1 MELFEPSNNR
11 RTSCVLKVLHE
22 LKLQCLL
29 GVLTKKTSLRK
40 LSVKLGVD
48 ASILS
53 KYMNK
58 QVTPRYPRLRSILNK
73 LGEIEIRD
81 VIMECYDKGVYG
93 FPEVNNI
100 SWMCPHVYQCIL
112 YKFAES
118 LLYKEFT
125 AFLTVEGGGLYLATG
140 LKWVFPRKKLLYAL
154 RDVLVQGGFSLRYKR
169 VPAYA
174 IGPRIKRYLT
184 LPISRNILVGEK
196 VVIVDD
202 FMWTGET
209 IKALSKYARGK
220 GSTIVSIIVIGARS
234 EALESVTSHIGIKPY
249 FLVEF

>member
-1 MELFEPSNNR
+1 MEVFETPNNR
-11 RTSCVLKVLHE
+11 RTSGVLRELHK
-22 LKLQCLL
+22 LKLLCLL
-29 GVLTKKTSLRK
+29 GVLTRKTSLRN

-58 QVTPRYPRLRSILNK
+58 QVTPRYPRLKSILDK

-81 VIMECYDKGVYG
+81 VIMECYDKGVYE

-100 SWMCPHVYQCIL
+100 SWMCPHAYQCII
-112 YKFAES
+112 YKFAEF

-125 AFLTVEGGGLYLATG
+125 AFLTVEGGGLYIASG
-140 LKWVFPRKKLLYAL
+140 LMQVFPRKKLLYAL
-154 RDVLVQGGFSLRYKR
+154 RDVLVRGGFSLRYR
-169 VPAYA
+169 HVPTYA
-174 IGPRIKRYLT
+174 FGPRIRRYLT
-184 LPISRNILVGEK
+184 LPVNRGILAGEK

-209 IKALSKYARGK
+209 VKALSKYARSK
-220 GSTIVSIIVIGARS
+220 RATIVSVIVIGARS
-234 EALESVTSHIGIKPY
+234 DAIERVTNYIGTKPY